1 MPGQSAWGAGADK
14 VAVAACH
21 LDRGSG
27 PNAAWLFVAVA
38 VANAIHQ
45 QPWLKDIKTAP
56 QLLGDLWT

>member
-27 PNAAWLFVAVA
+27 PITAWLFVAVA

-45 QPWLKDIKTAP
+45 QPWLKDIKTAL